1 MRKLK
6 RYPQF
11 DNCNLIEIIVGCVLM
26 ALPFLMII
34 ARL

>member
-1 MRKLK
+1 MK
-6 RYPQF
+6 RYPKF
-11 DNCNLIEIIVGCVLM
+11 DNCNLIEIIVGCALI